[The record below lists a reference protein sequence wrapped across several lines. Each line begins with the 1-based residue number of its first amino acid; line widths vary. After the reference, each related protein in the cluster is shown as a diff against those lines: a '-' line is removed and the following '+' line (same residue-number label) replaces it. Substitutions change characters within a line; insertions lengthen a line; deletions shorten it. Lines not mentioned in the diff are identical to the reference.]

1 MKNIMSRDEYL
12 QGMDEGFVKD
22 TVKKGWQK
30 VKEFF
35 KIGMQKIKNF
45 IAVFDNKGTL
55 LPVVTP
61 QAVIDKFSGSD
72 AVKIYA
78 SSSLNDSVADVGG
91 NPSKDKLSLDDS
103 EETYD
108 LGPKGDEYSDWIGN
122 KGYEDTIEYKNFMT
136 MVSTVK
142 ERYEAL
148 SDEEKQKLNES
159 WEQISKARA
168 KYHDKVDLKGLHA
181 IGVEKFEKVL
191 NGLIEDWV
199 VMEGTDDP
207 LGNILVFGAPGIGKS
222 TVPNAVIKKYNEK
235 VGNDPSKMAS
245 IISINCANLDEGDF
259 MMPTM
264 PKEINILDEL
274 GSFKDAFPE
283 AASSLDEMDPDQK
296 KKIALTIY
304 QSGQFKAT
312 DAPKSWLPSFRETG
326 DDYIDGLLNDYSN
339 GGVYKYTD
347 ENGRTRRKKTGS
359 GGIIIFDE
367 FLRCKPGVFGQL
379 MNFLLDRSLNGW
391 LLGSKWVIIA
401 CSNRP
406 CDDNEV
412 EERWGDWSP
421 AARDRWARIY
431 QLVPEPEQWK
441 EWARSKGCDEL
452 LLEFIFEKD
461 SQTAEH
467 EYPRWHSMVKNG
479 AGDTLQNKE
488 VTPRNWER
496 VFVQLKKAERRA
508 GVKDM
513 SELDSDDLDDVL
525 YGAFT
530 DDFVAIIKEWLR
542 TNMDSV
548 NLDAIMEDPQSYYLP
563 EKFKGD
569 AAKALILVKNLT
581 KKFIDKFKD
590 DPKQLTDDM
599 LANVFIWLGINYRG
613 DVVAVQKF
621 INDLA
626 KKIFPEGD
634 QKSKVGFRF
643 ADQIKTN
650 MILYAAYPS
659 EDMKDEIEECEK
671 PKLPDGSE
679 NTAQWPKGSYDQVIK
694 YMRKYFPWRISGDKI
709 HYYEALDV
717 DFDVNDEDTVD
728 VHTIGDE
735 GEES

>member
-12 QGMDEGFVKD
+12 HSMDEGFVKD

-55 LPVVTP
+55 MPVITP

-72 AVKIYA
+72 AVKVYA
-78 SSSLNDSVADVGG
+78 TPGMNESIVNAGG
-91 NPSKDKLSLDDS
+91 NPSKDKMMLDDS
-103 EETYD
+103 GETYD
-108 LGPKGDEYSDWIGN
+108 LGPKGDAYADWIDD
-122 KGYEDTIEYKNFMT
+122 KGYKDTVEYKNFLT
-136 MVSTVK
+136 MVSTIK
-142 ERYEAL
+142 ERYEAM

-159 WEQISKARA
+159 WDKIVGART

-181 IGVEKFEKVL
+181 IDVDKFEKML
-191 NGLIEDWV
+191 NELIEDWV

-207 LGNILVFGAPGIGKS
+207 MGAMLVFGAPGIGKS

-264 PKEINILDEL
+264 PKEINILQEL
-274 GSFKDAFPE
+274 ETFKDAFPE
-283 AASSLDEMDPDQK
+283 SASKLDSMSSEDK
-296 KKIALTIY
+296 KQLALTIY

-312 DAPKSWLPSFRETG
+312 DAPKSWLPSYREVG
-326 DDYIDGLLNDYSN
+326 DDDINEFLNDCAN
-339 GGVYKYTD
+339 GGVYRYKD
-347 ENGRTRRKKTGS
+347 DHGRTRSTKVGS

-379 MNFLLDRSLNGW
+379 MNFLLDRTLNGW
-391 LLGSKWVIIA
+391 LLGSKWVLIA

-412 EERWGDWSP
+412 EEKWGEWGP
-421 AARDRWARIY
+421 AQRDRWEKTY

-467 EYPRWHSMVKNG
+467 EYPRWHTMVKNG
-479 AGDTLQNKE
+479 AGETQLLKP
-488 VTPRNWER
+488 VSPRNWER
-496 VFVQLKKAERRA
+496 VFTQLKKKERRA

-513 SELDSDDLDDVL
+513 SELDPDDLDDVL
-525 YGAFT
+525 YGSFS
-530 DDFVAIIKEWLR
+530 DDFVSVIKEWLR

-548 NLDAIMEDPQSYYLP
+548 NLDAIIEDPQSYYLP

-569 AAKALILVKNLT
+569 AAKALTLVKNLT
-581 KKFIDKFKD
+581 KKFIDRFKD

-613 DVVAVQKF
+613 DMVAVQKF

-643 ADQIKTN
+643 ADNIKTN

-659 EDMKDEIEECEK
+659 EDMKEEFEEYEK
-671 PKLPDGSE
+671 PTLPDGKE
-679 NTAQWPKGSYDQVIK
+679 NTAQWPKNSYDQVIK
-694 YMRKYFPWRISGDKI
+694 YMKKYFPWRISGDKI
-709 HYYEALDV
+709 HYYEALDI
-717 DFDVNDEDTVD
+717 DFDINDDDTVD